1 MRSTDFPF
9 AVMPQRL
16 QGGGRLSAAQRE
28 EERRRQL
35 QSDLGTMFEDARY
48 FGRGIKDAG
57 GTVERYIRSRAK
69 EPKKLGSDVRGA
81 GEMIVETVKEDPS
94 GFIADALLAPFSG
107 TRDLAEMRRMA
118 REARAAGDD
127 EGASMYE
134 QAAVAAGLSAIPF
147 AGPLLARGV
156 RGAKRFAAR
165 PPKPTTSPTPRRF
178 SVTPEETP
186 GKSTGQRPDIRTG
199 SKQTRARYQ
208 GAAPYLRDG
217 QDVLYA
223 SQGIPTGTRTGT
235 GAYINSAGE
244 LEMNPVNVTSF
255 DAPDTDAA
263 LAEIKAIEKFR
274 GINSAQEAMAGNRPV
289 ADPYGNAR
297 LYEMGRLP
305 SEAEMAFL
313 TKNVPGGFGATATER
328 GALVFPFDS
337 DTGYAEARGAML
349 DFEPLAAKYLKTE
362 PSRVVNRGFYEP
374 AVGKFDADYNVIPI
388 EPFSGEA
395 TMSMLSDFAKLDPS
409 VSRNLADSADV
420 RDVLRQKYLL
430 DEGVPGTRGDIQN
443 TRQFFSDP
451 RFADVVELIRQGMTP
466 AAALAALGY
475 SAGTLA
481 AETPQ

>member
-1 MRSTDFPF
+1 MRS
-9 AVMPQRL
+9 AE
-16 QGGGRLSAAQRE
+16 AQR
-28 EERRRQL
+28 RAKQQDALAR
-35 QSDLGTMFEDARY
+35 MFEDYRY
-48 FGRGIKDAG
+48 
-57 GTVERYIRSRAK
+57 
-69 EPKKLGSDVRGA
+69 LGRGA
-81 GEMIVETVKEDPS
+81 GDALGTAGRYLTSRAGNPSAIPGDIKSVGSMLYEGVAEDPM
-94 GFIADALLAPFSG
+94 GFVTDALFAPLSG
-107 TRDLAEMRRMA
+107 MRDFADVRQQA
-118 REARAAGDD
+118 REARAAGD
-127 EGASMYE
+127 EETAGMLE
-134 QAAVAAGLSAIPF
+134 QAAVVAGLSAIPI
-147 AGPLLARGV
+147 AGPLISKAARGA
-156 RGAKRFAAR
+156 RRFAA
-165 PPKPTTSPTPRRF
+165 KPTTPPAPRRF

-263 LAEIKAIEKFR
+263 LEEIKAIEKFR

-289 ADPYGNAR
+289 PDPYGNAR
-297 LYEMGRLP
+297 LFDMGRLP

-313 TKNVPGGFGATATER
+313 TKNVPEGFGATSTQG
-328 GALVFPFDS
+328 GALVFPFRD

-362 PSRVVNRGFYEP
+362 PSRVVNRGFYAP
-374 AVGKFDADYNVIPI
+374 AVGKFDADYNVIPT

-395 TMSMLSDFAKLDPS
+395 TMSMLSDFAELDPS
-409 VSRNLADSADV
+409 VSRNLANSADV
-420 RDVLRQKYLL
+420 RDVLQRKYQL
-430 DEGVPGTRGDIQN
+430 DAGMPGTRGDIQN

-451 RFADVVELIRQGMTP
+451 RFADVVELIRQGLPP

-481 AETPQ
+481 AETPR

>member
-1 MRSTDFPF
+1 MRSAEEQRRAKQQNALERMFADYGYLGPGVTDL
-9 AVMPQRL
+9 L
-16 QGGGRLSAAQRE
+16 QTIKGYASSRAGTPSAIPGDIR
-28 EERRRQL
+28 
-35 QSDLGTMFEDARY
+35 S
-48 FGRGIKDAG
+48 AG
-57 GTVERYIRSRAK
+57 GMLYDAVA
-69 EPKKLGSDVRGA
+69 
-81 GEMIVETVKEDPS
+81 EDPS
-94 GFIADALLAPFSG
+94 GFAMDALLAPFSG
-107 TRDLAEMRRMA
+107 VRDFANVRQQA

-127 EGASMYE
+127 ETAGMLE
-134 QAAVAAGLSAIPF
+134 QAAVAAGLSAVPI
-147 AGPLLARGV
+147 AGPLLARGARGV
-156 RGAKRFAAR
+156 RRFAAR
-165 PPKPTTSPTPRRF
+165 PPKPTAPPAPRRF

-217 QDVLYA
+217 QDVLYT
-223 SQGIPTGTRTGT
+223 SQGVPTGTRTGT

-263 LAEIKAIEKFR
+263 LEEIKAIEKFR

-297 LYEMGRLP
+297 LFDMGRLP

-313 TKNVPGGFGATATER
+313 TKNVPEGFGATSTQG
-328 GALVFPFDS
+328 GALVFPFRD

-362 PSRVVNRGFYEP
+362 PSRVVNRGFYAP
-374 AVGKFDADYNVIPI
+374 AVGKFDADYNVIPT

-395 TMSMLSDFAKLDPS
+395 TMSMLSDFAQLDPS
-409 VSRNLADSADV
+409 VSRNLANSADV
-420 RDVLRQKYLL
+420 RDVLQRKYNL
-430 DEGVPGTRGDIQN
+430 DEGMPGTRRDIQN

-451 RFADVVELIRQGMTP
+451 RFADVVELIRRGMAP